1 MYLEIKNID
10 YMIDKSSVQ
19 LKVLETFIQKKINKN
34 IYKNFDFNQN
44 IIQANLVDSQD
55 LIEIIVF
62 MEKKLG
68 LKINIYKIG
77 GKRIKITLN
86 KLFKFYSNELKKK
99 K

>member
-19 LKVLETFIQKKINKN
+19 LKVLETFIQKKIGKN

-62 MEKKLG
+62 MEK
-68 LKINIYKIG
+68 N
-77 GKRIKITLN
+77 
-86 KLFKFYSNELKKK
+86 
-99 K
+99 

>member
-19 LKVLETFIQKKINKN
+19 LKVLETFIQKIGKN

-77 GKRIKITLN
+77 EKIKITLN

-99 K
+99 